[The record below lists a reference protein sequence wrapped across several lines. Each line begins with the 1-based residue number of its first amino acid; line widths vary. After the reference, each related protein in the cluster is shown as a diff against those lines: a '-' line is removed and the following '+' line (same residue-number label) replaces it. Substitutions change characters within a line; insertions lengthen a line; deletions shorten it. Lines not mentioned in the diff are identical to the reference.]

1 MPILSLFFQLP
12 FPILFSD
19 LQSQDVDSTQHYDP
33 PECDAPTNYYK
44 RSAHEMSDNE
54 SLRLS
59 SDYGTDRSTTP
70 YERKISVERK
80 EHKSSTGSHFKS
92 SSQQQKDNLFATEN
106 EENEIAETRLSGN
119 VEGKSVVIIHDVIDT
134 GRQLKRAVEVFES
147 ILATSINKIIK
158 MTPYL

>member
-1 MPILSLFFQLP
+1 
-12 FPILFSD
+12 
-19 LQSQDVDSTQHYDP
+19 
-33 PECDAPTNYYK
+33 
-44 RSAHEMSDNE
+44 MSVNE

-70 YERKISVERK
+70 FERKISVERK
-80 EHKSSTGSHFKS
+80 EHKSSTGSHFRS
-92 SSQQQKDNLFATEN
+92 CSQQQKDNLFATEN

-147 ILATSINKIIK
+147 ILATSIN
-158 MTPYL
+158 